1 MQLIPE
7 DAPLGKISLSPE
19 GNILLVSKY
28 TAQTS
33 AIYRYDKCSSNF
45 VFEENIHEG
54 GDDSAV

>member
-1 MQLIPE
+1 MQVISE
-7 DAPLGKISLSPE
+7 DAPLGKIALSPG

-33 AIYRYDKCSSNF
+33 AIYNYDKCDGNF